1 MSELEIIYADTKTQS
16 TEKGIVDFK
25 GDRLKWVQEK
35 RRQRRRGRKSLKNA
49 SKNDVCTDRCV

>member
-35 RRQRRRGRKSLKNA
+35 RRQRRRGRQRLKNA